1 MNTRSSS
8 KNGVQYQWN
17 SVNWFFHVLFQT
29 CRRDVHVH
37 VPCTVFEKAIRNKA
51 CKNRMFV
58 EKCLYEYF
66 IVDYKEIRALEVPYA
81 FHHASRV
88 YNIHMN
94 FENCALNG
102 RLTMKHGSK
111 RGGGGSWGSTCSCQI
126 FQHISF
132 SNFGILWFTSSH
144 PAHLLVLCK
153 FWRITIIRLFR
164 NIFFSRSMNIKIFAH
179 WG

>member
-37 VPCTVFEKAIRNKA
+37 VPCTVFEKVIRNKA

-111 RGGGGSWGSTCSCQI
+111 RGVREVA
-126 FQHISF
+126 HARVRF
-132 SNFGILWFTSSH
+132 SNTFHFQTSESCDLPVATLHIYSCYVNSEGSPSFVYLEIYFSH
-144 PAHLLVLCK
+144 GQ
-153 FWRITIIRLFR
+153 WT
-164 NIFFSRSMNIKIFAH
+164 
-179 WG
+179 